1 MIPTGLKI
9 TMMEVYGTRQG
20 QYEKDVVEMC
30 HCQEEYDE
38 EFGHV
43 IKDEQAKD
51 KWKR

>member
-1 MIPTGLKI
+1 
-9 TMMEVYGTRQG
+9 MMEVYGTRQG
-20 QYEKDVVEMC
+20 QYEKDVVEM
-30 HCQEEYDE
+30 CQEEYDE